1 MLYDVH
7 ISKNEPYIKGGLV
20 DTSNF
25 FKTSGFSVNPNPF
38 DFIIMQ
44 KGKYELVIDLY
55 ININDKDLSE
65 SKKIIF
71 NIN

>member
-1 MLYDVH
+1 M
-7 ISKNEPYIKGGLV
+7 K
-20 DTSNF
+20 
-25 FKTSGFSVNPNPF
+25 
-38 DFIIMQ
+38 